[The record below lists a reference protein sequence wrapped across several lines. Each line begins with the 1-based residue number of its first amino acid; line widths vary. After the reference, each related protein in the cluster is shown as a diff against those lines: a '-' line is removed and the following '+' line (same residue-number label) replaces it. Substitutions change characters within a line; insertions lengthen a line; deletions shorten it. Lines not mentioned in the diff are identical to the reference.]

1 MKLNNNSIINVV
13 ENEHYINHHVNFLNS
28 VKLNDLDKLN
38 FYEERISFFKEKRFR
53 RLVLSNKTSQNLSNY
68 LVPKEIR
75 YNVLR
80 SLPNRI
86 DSILL
91 DKNNLLRYIKTDEVI
106 IGMFDMNGDDGA
118 LYNYF
123 FRMDLVNETL
133 LINSGEGRNTDTD
146 IQKSYSLFL
155 QTFFSKFMVVVTYL
169 ELTPVTL
176 DVIEGGRS
184 FGTKKEG
191 KIKNET
197 NKKFILVNTN
207 WNVEKIDLRD
217 IHVRGH
223 WRLQPYGSGRSQ
235 YKYIYIQPFEKG
247 ITRRLPQKELV
258 S

>member
-1 MKLNNNSIINVV
+1 MK
-13 ENEHYINHHVNFLNS
+13 
-28 VKLNDLDKLN
+28 DLERLN

-53 RLVLSNKTSQNLSNY
+53 RLILSKKTNENLSNY

-86 DSILL
+86 DSILI
-91 DKNNLLRYIKTDEVI
+91 DGNNLLRYVKTDELI
-106 IGMFDMNGDDGA
+106 LGMFDMLGGDGQI
-118 LYNYF
+118 YNYF

-133 LINSGEGRNTDTD
+133 VINSGDDTGSDVD
-146 IQKSYSLFL
+146 IKKSYGLFM
-155 QTFFSKFMVVVTYL
+155 QSFFSKFMVIVTYL

-197 NKKFILVNTN
+197 NKRFILVNTN
-207 WNVEKIDLRD
+207 WNTEKIDLRD

-223 WRLQPYGSGRSQ
+223 WRLQPCGVGRSQ
-235 YKYIYIQPFEKG
+235 YKYIFISPYDKG
-247 ITRRLPQKELV
+247 ITRRLSQKELV
-258 S
+258 G